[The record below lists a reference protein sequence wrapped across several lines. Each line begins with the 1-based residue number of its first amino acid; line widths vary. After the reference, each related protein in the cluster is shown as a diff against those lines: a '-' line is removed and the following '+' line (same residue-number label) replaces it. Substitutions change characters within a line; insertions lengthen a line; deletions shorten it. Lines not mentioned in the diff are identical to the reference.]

1 MTQIITKPVKKEN
14 IIEKEERVKES
25 EIGIKE
31 KIFLHIK
38 KKILGLLR
46 NFLKLFKLF
55 KVPRINKKAFYHK
68 ENRPVPENVPYFN
81 NQRIMK

>member
-14 IIEKEERVKES
+14 VIEQEERVKER

-31 KIFLHIK
+31 RFFLSIRK
-38 KKILGLLR
+38 RIIEFIR

-55 KVPRINKKAFYHK
+55 KVPRINKEAFYHK
-68 ENRPVPENVPYFN
+68 ENKPVPENVPYFN
-81 NQRIMK
+81 NQRLMK